1 MALPIEADFAV
12 VKIGDGA
19 TPEVFTILCGLDNV
33 EINRTAN
40 TSDRFRRDCNLPG
53 SVPFRRSRTTGKQ
66 IDITA
71 SGAINIPD
79 MPRYLAALG
88 KTGNYRIELGQY
100 VIGNDAGDIVYEIV
114 GPFNLTSAN
123 SSVGDEGS
131 AQVTLASD
139 GAWTEA
145 QI

>member
-1 MALPIEADFAV
+1 MALPVEADFAV

-19 TPEVFTILCGLDNV
+19 VPEVFTLLCGLDNV

-53 SVPFRRSRTTGKQ
+53 SVPFRRSRSTGKQ

-71 SGAINIPD
+71 SGAVNIPD
-79 MPRYLAALG
+79 MPTYLAALG

-100 VIGNDAGDIVYEIV
+100 VIGNDAGNVIYQIS

-131 AQVTLASD
+131 SQITLASD

-145 QI
+145 AI